1 MLDVNYEKVLE
12 KISRASGIEKEEIQK
27 KVDAKRKK
35 LSDLISYEGAAQIV
49 ASELGINF
57 ENEKLKINELLP
69 GMRKVNVIGKMIKLS
84 PVRTFKNAKG
94 EDMKVANFVLA
105 DDTSNVKIVLW
116 DTNHISLIEA
126 GRVKEGSVVEVGNA
140 SMRGGELHLGSFS
153 ELKIS
158 SEIFEDSKIITAKIA
173 NEKKISELAV
183 SDNAKV
189 RAFIVQAFE
198 PKSFSVCP
206 ECHKKAVADGENF
219 VCATHGKIFPEKR
232 YLITIVLDDGTETI
246 RAVLFHENLAKIGLT
261 ELNNIEKLIYQREDL
276 LGKEL
281 NFLGSVRTNKIFNEV
296 EFVVEDIQ
304 EVDAEKVIEE
314 LGK

>member
-1 MLDVNYEKVLE
+1 MRDVNYEKVLE
-12 KISRASGIEKEEIQK
+12 KISRASGIDKEEIQK

-105 DDTSNVKIVLW
+105 DDTSNIKIVLW

-183 SDNAKV
+183 ADNAKV

-206 ECHKKAVADGENF
+206 ECHKKAAADGENF

-296 EFVVEDIQ
+296 EFVVEDVQ